1 MALKKIDLSALSLK
15 AIANQGYDLNS
26 LNNLELSEII
36 NNFIIAGTKKMEI
49 SKENELLLEN
59 ILNLA
64 KELNKKE
71 EIQENLKQKLKEL
84 NKELIESV

>member
-1 MALKKIDLSALSLK
+1 MALKKINLSALSLK

-26 LNNLELSEII
+26 LNNLEFSEII

>member
-1 MALKKIDLSALSLK
+1 MAFKKIDLSALSLK

-26 LNNLELSEII
+26 LNNLEFSEII

>member
-26 LNNLELSEII
+26 LNNLEFSEII